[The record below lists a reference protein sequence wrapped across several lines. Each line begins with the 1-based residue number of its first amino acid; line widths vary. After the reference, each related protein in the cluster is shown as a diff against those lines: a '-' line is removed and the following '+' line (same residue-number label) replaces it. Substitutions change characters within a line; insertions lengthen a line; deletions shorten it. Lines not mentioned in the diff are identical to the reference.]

1 MKQLLTATIVPP
13 VMKTL
18 RHEDMR
24 YYLKTNPC
32 ADMSLLG
39 ERFK

>member
-13 VMKTL
+13 MMKTL
-18 RHEDMR
+18 PHKDMR
-24 YYLKTNPC
+24 YYLKTNPY
-32 ADMSLLG
+32 ADMSILG